1 MSTPANSEFD
11 LIQDSSDVFTAA
23 TRSNESGASGCLWF
37 LYLRRR
43 HSPPQSPTIRHY
55 RLRIEPP
62 KSVRVSPRIGR
73 FNLKWAGPSSS
84 SSNTPITIQPVIV
97 WSRGLRKI
105 SHSLISIL
113 SMNRDRDGDDG
124 TVGPKGTLGH
134 SHSPHQKSVIV
145 SINYPVCHWTVCIN
159 LNSLP
164 WLITVQHCIA
174 SHG

>member
-113 SMNRDRDGDDG
+113 SMN
-124 TVGPKGTLGH
+124 GPEIEMVTMGQLALKELSDIH
-134 SHSPHQKSVIV
+134 ILRIRNPLES
-145 SINYPVCHWTVCIN
+145 
-159 LNSLP
+159 
-164 WLITVQHCIA
+164 A
-174 SHG
+174 